1 VLDVDYVVGAYV
13 GVLAETV
20 LRMTEGLFSMGL
32 VNLNQRM
39 LTVNYKA
46 QHIPLSDYAIEL
58 LRSLPRMIGCP
69 YVFVRLRATQWVK
82 HRIDLR
88 TVQELLG
95 HRDISTTM
103 RYERMLSA
111 PSPKRRRKRRKKQLL
126 STQTALRPRAK
137 NRQTKIL

>member
-103 RYERMLSA
+103 RYERMLST

>member
-1 VLDVDYVVGAYV
+1 MLDVDYVVGAYV

-58 LRSLPRMIGCP
+58 LRS
-69 YVFVRLRATQWVK
+69 F
-82 HRIDLR
+82 
-88 TVQELLG
+88 
-95 HRDISTTM
+95 
-103 RYERMLSA
+103 
-111 PSPKRRRKRRKKQLL
+111 

>member
-1 VLDVDYVVGAYV
+1 MLDVDYVVGAYV

-88 TVQELLG
+88 TAQALLG
-95 HRDISTTM
+95 HRDNIHDD
-103 RYERMLSA
+103 A
-111 PSPKRRRKRRKKQLL
+111 
-126 STQTALRPRAK
+126 
-137 NRQTKIL
+137 I

>member
-1 VLDVDYVVGAYV
+1 MLDVDYVVGAYV

-103 RYERMLSA
+103 RYERMLST

>member
-1 VLDVDYVVGAYV
+1 MDYVVGAYV

-69 YVFVRLRATQWVK
+69 YVFVRLRAPLYL
-82 HRIDLR
+82 D
-88 TVQELLG
+88 
-95 HRDISTTM
+95 
-103 RYERMLSA
+103 
-111 PSPKRRRKRRKKQLL
+111 
-126 STQTALRPRAK
+126 
-137 NRQTKIL
+137 